1 MSLKSST
8 NTKVNTYELILEVN
22 AADFDAAVEK
32 SYQKQKKNISVPGFR
47 KGHVTRKF
55 AEKYFGEN
63 AFWNE
68 AIDSLC
74 NTEVAA
80 ALAETKLDIVDRP
93 AVELV
98 SADMN
103 DGVVLKA
110 VLTVKPE
117 VKIDG
122 YKGIKAAKI
131 VKEITDADVMA
142 QIDSVRARNAR
153 IVSVDDRPAQM
164 GDEVVIDFEG
174 FKDGEAFDGGKAEDF
189 NLKLGSG
196 QFIPGFEEAVA
207 GHSVGEKFDIDVT
220 FPEDYQMESLAGQPA
235 VFKINLKE
243 ITVQELPELD
253 DDFVKD
259 TSDFETVDE
268 LKADTMKN
276 LTENV
281 EKKADADFE
290 NAVFEKVVELL
301 DAEIPECMYENRID
315 RFVSEFEQRLKMQG
329 MELALYLQ
337 YTGMDMDSF
346 RESHRERAVSEVKLR
361 LALEKIAQLENCEVS
376 EEEIENGIADIAKS
390 NNIDAET
397 VKRIINVDDYKT
409 DLLVEKAAAIVRENA
424 IVDNSIAAEV
434 SAE

>member
-8 NTKVNTYELILEVN
+8 NTKANTYELILEVD
-22 AADFDAAVEK
+22 AAAFDAAVENVYK
-32 SYQKQKKNISVPGFR
+32 RQKKNISVPGFR
-47 KGHVTRKF
+47 KGKVTRKF

-63 AFWNE
+63 AFWDD
-68 AIDSLC
+68 AINALC
-74 NTEVAA
+74 NSEVAA
-80 ALAETKLDIVDRP
+80 ALDETKLDIVDRP

-117 VKIDG
+117 VNIAD

-131 VKEITDADVMA
+131 VKEITDADVNA
-142 QIDSVRARNAR
+142 QIDSMRARNAR
-153 IVSVDDRPAQM
+153 IVSVDDRPAQI

-196 QFIPGFEEAVA
+196 QFIPGFEEAVV
-207 GHSVGEKFDIDVT
+207 GHSVGENFEINVT
-220 FPEDYQMESLAGQPA
+220 FPENYQMAELAGQPA

-243 ITVQELPELD
+243 INVQELPELD

-268 LKADTMKN
+268 LKADTMKK
-276 LTENV
+276 LSENA
-281 EKKADADFE
+281 ENRAAADFE
-290 NAVFEKVVELL
+290 NEIFEKLIALL

-346 RESHRERAVSEVKLR
+346 RESHRERAVNEVKLR
-361 LALEKIAQLENCEVS
+361 LALEKIAELEGFEVS
-376 EEEIENGIADIAKS
+376 DEEIENGIADIAKS
-390 NNIDAET
+390 NNIDADT

-409 DLLVEKAAAIVRENA
+409 DLLVEKAANFVKENA
-424 IVDNSIAAEV
+424 VVDNSAAE
-434 SAE
+434 EK

>member
-8 NTKVNTYELILEVN
+8 NTKANTYELILEVD
-22 AADFDAAVEK
+22 AAAFDAAVENVYK
-32 SYQKQKKNISVPGFR
+32 RQKKNISVPGFR
-47 KGHVTRKF
+47 KGKVTRKF

-63 AFWNE
+63 AFWDD
-68 AIDSLC
+68 AINALC
-74 NTEVAA
+74 NSEVAA
-80 ALAETKLDIVDRP
+80 ALDETKLDIVDRP

-117 VKIDG
+117 VNIAD
-122 YKGIKAAKI
+122 YKGIKASKI
-131 VKEITDADVMA
+131 VKEITDADVNA
-142 QIDSVRARNAR
+142 QIDSMRARNAR
-153 IVSVDDRPAQM
+153 IVSVDDRPAQI
-164 GDEVVIDFEG
+164 GDEVVIDFEV

-207 GHSVGEKFDIDVT
+207 GHSVGENFEINVT
-220 FPEDYQMESLAGQPA
+220 FPENYQMAELAGQPA

-243 ITVQELPELD
+243 INVQELPELD

-268 LKADTMKN
+268 LKADTMKK
-276 LTENV
+276 LSENA
-281 EKKADADFE
+281 ENRAAADFE
-290 NAVFEKVVELL
+290 NEIFEKVIALL

-346 RESHRERAVSEVKLR
+346 RESHRERAVNEVKLR
-361 LALEKIAQLENCEVS
+361 LALEKIAELEGFEVS
-376 EEEIENGIADIAKS
+376 DEEIENGIADIAKS
-390 NNIDAET
+390 NNIDADT
-397 VKRIINVDDYKT
+397 VKRIINIDDYKT
-409 DLLVEKAAAIVRENA
+409 DLLVEKAANFVKENA
-424 IVDNSIAAEV
+424 VVDNSAAE
-434 SAE
+434 EK

>member
-8 NTKVNTYELILEVN
+8 NTKANTYELILEVD
-22 AADFDAAVEK
+22 AAAFDAAVENVYK
-32 SYQKQKKNISVPGFR
+32 RQKKNISVPGFR
-47 KGHVTRKF
+47 KGKVTRKF

-63 AFWNE
+63 AFWDD
-68 AIDSLC
+68 AINALC
-74 NTEVAA
+74 NSEVAA
-80 ALAETKLDIVDRP
+80 ALDETKLDIVDRP

-117 VKIDG
+117 VNIAD
-122 YKGIKAAKI
+122 YKGIKASKI
-131 VKEITDADVMA
+131 VKEITDADVNA
-142 QIDSVRARNAR
+142 QIDSMRARNAR

-164 GDEVVIDFEG
+164 DDEVVIDFEG

-196 QFIPGFEEAVA
+196 QFIPGFEEAVV
-207 GHSVGEKFDIDVT
+207 GHSVGENFEINVT
-220 FPEDYQMESLAGQPA
+220 FPENYQMAELAGQPA

-243 ITVQELPELD
+243 INVQELPELD

-268 LKADTMKN
+268 LKADTMKK
-276 LTENV
+276 LSENA
-281 EKKADADFE
+281 ENRAAADFE
-290 NAVFEKVVELL
+290 NEIFEKLIALL

-346 RESHRERAVSEVKLR
+346 RESHRERAVNEVKLR
-361 LALEKIAQLENCEVS
+361 LALEKIAELEGFEVS
-376 EEEIENGIADIAKS
+376 DEEIENGIADIAKS
-390 NNIDAET
+390 NNIDADT

-409 DLLVEKAAAIVRENA
+409 DLLVEKAANFVKENA
-424 IVDNSIAAEV
+424 VVDNSAAE
-434 SAE
+434 EK

>member
-8 NTKVNTYELILEVN
+8 NTKANTYELILEVD
-22 AADFDAAVEK
+22 AAAFDAAVENVYK
-32 SYQKQKKNISVPGFR
+32 RQKKNISVPGFR
-47 KGHVTRKF
+47 KGKVTRKF

-63 AFWNE
+63 AFWDD
-68 AIDSLC
+68 AINALC
-74 NTEVAA
+74 NSEVAA
-80 ALAETKLDIVDRP
+80 ALDETKLDIVDRP

-117 VKIDG
+117 VNIAD

-131 VKEITDADVMA
+131 VKEITDADVNA
-142 QIDSVRARNAR
+142 QIDSMRARNAR
-153 IVSVDDRPAQM
+153 IVSVDDRPAQI

-196 QFIPGFEEAVA
+196 QFIPGFEEAVV
-207 GHSVGEKFDIDVT
+207 GHSVGENFEINVT
-220 FPEDYQMESLAGQPA
+220 FPENYQMAELAGQPA

-243 ITVQELPELD
+243 INVQELPELD

-268 LKADTMKN
+268 LKADTMKK
-276 LTENV
+276 LSENA
-281 EKKADADFE
+281 ENRAAADFE
-290 NAVFEKVVELL
+290 NEIFEKLIALL

-346 RESHRERAVSEVKLR
+346 RESHRERAVNEVKLR
-361 LALEKIAQLENCEVS
+361 LALEKIAELEGFEVS
-376 EEEIENGIADIAKS
+376 DEEIENGIADIAKS
-390 NNIDAET
+390 NNIDADT
-397 VKRIINVDDYKT
+397 VKRIINIDDYKT
-409 DLLVEKAAAIVRENA
+409 DLLVEKAANFVKENA
-424 IVDNSIAAEV
+424 VVDNSAAE
-434 SAE
+434 EK

>member
-8 NTKVNTYELILEVN
+8 NTKANTYELILEVD
-22 AADFDAAVEK
+22 AAAFDAAVENVYK
-32 SYQKQKKNISVPGFR
+32 RQKKNISVPGFR
-47 KGHVTRKF
+47 KGKVTRKF

-63 AFWNE
+63 AFWDD
-68 AIDSLC
+68 AINALC
-74 NTEVAA
+74 NSEVAA
-80 ALAETKLDIVDRP
+80 ALDETKLDIVDRP

-117 VKIDG
+117 VNIAD

-131 VKEITDADVMA
+131 VKEITDADVNA
-142 QIDSVRARNAR
+142 QIDSMRARNAR
-153 IVSVDDRPAQM
+153 IVSVDDRPAQI

-207 GHSVGEKFDIDVT
+207 GHSVGENFEINVT
-220 FPEDYQMESLAGQPA
+220 FPENYQMAELAGQPA

-243 ITVQELPELD
+243 INVQELPELD

-268 LKADTMKN
+268 LKADTMKK
-276 LTENV
+276 LSENA
-281 EKKADADFE
+281 ENRAAADFE
-290 NAVFEKVVELL
+290 NEIFEKVIALL

-329 MELALYLQ
+329 MELSLYLQ

-346 RESHRERAVSEVKLR
+346 RESHRERAVNEVKLR
-361 LALEKIAQLENCEVS
+361 LALEKIAELEGFEVS
-376 EEEIENGIADIAKS
+376 DEEIENGIADIAKS
-390 NNIDAET
+390 NNIDADT
-397 VKRIINVDDYKT
+397 VKRIINIDDYKT
-409 DLLVEKAAAIVRENA
+409 DLLVEKAANFVKENA
-424 IVDNSIAAEV
+424 VVDNSAAE
-434 SAE
+434 EK

>member
-8 NTKVNTYELILEVN
+8 NTKANTYELILEVN

-32 SYQKQKKNISVPGFR
+32 AYQRQKKNISVPGFR

-68 AIDSLC
+68 AIDALC
-74 NTEVAA
+74 NTEIAN
-80 ALAETKLDIVDRP
+80 ALEETKLDIVDRP

-110 VLTVKPE
+110 ILTVKPE

-131 VKEITDADVMA
+131 VKEITDADVDA
-142 QIDSVRARNAR
+142 QIDSIRARNAR
-153 IVSVDDRPAQM
+153 IVSVDDRPAQLE
-164 GDEVVIDFEG
+164 DEVIIDFEG
-174 FKDGEAFDGGKAEDF
+174 FKDGEAFEGGKAENF

-196 QFIPGFEEAVA
+196 QFIPGFEDAVV
-207 GHSVGEKFDIDVT
+207 GHSVGEQFEINVT
-220 FPEDYQMESLAGQPA
+220 FPENYQMESLAGQPA

-243 ITVQELPELD
+243 ITVQQLPELD
-253 DDFVKD
+253 DEFVKD
-259 TSDFETVDE
+259 TSDFDTVDE
-268 LKADTMKN
+268 LKADTRKK
-276 LTENV
+276 LTETA
-281 EKKADADFE
+281 EQRADSDFE
-290 NAVFEKVVELL
+290 NSVFEQVISLL
-301 DAEIPECMYENRID
+301 DAEIPECMYESRID

-376 EEEIENGIADIAKS
+376 DEEIENGIADIAKQ
-390 NNIDAET
+390 NNIDADT
-397 VKRIINVDDYKT
+397 VKRIINIDDYKT
-409 DLLVEKAAAIVRENA
+409 DLLVEKAAKLVRESA
-424 IVDNSIAAEV
+424 VVDNSAAETV
-434 SAE
+434 AAE

>member
-8 NTKVNTYELILEVN
+8 NTKANTYELILEVD
-22 AADFDAAVEK
+22 AAAFDAAVENVYK
-32 SYQKQKKNISVPGFR
+32 RQKKNISVPGFR
-47 KGHVTRKF
+47 KGKVTRKF

-63 AFWNE
+63 AFWDD
-68 AIDSLC
+68 AINALC
-74 NTEVAA
+74 NSEVAA
-80 ALAETKLDIVDRP
+80 ALDETKLDIVDRP

-117 VKIDG
+117 VNIAD
-122 YKGIKAAKI
+122 YKGIKASKI
-131 VKEITDADVMA
+131 VKEITDADVNA
-142 QIDSVRARNAR
+142 QIDSMRARNAR
-153 IVSVDDRPAQM
+153 IVSVDDRPAQI

-196 QFIPGFEEAVA
+196 QFIPGFEEAVV
-207 GHSVGEKFDIDVT
+207 GHSVGENFEINVT
-220 FPEDYQMESLAGQPA
+220 FPENYQMAELAGQPA

-243 ITVQELPELD
+243 INVQELPELD

-268 LKADTMKN
+268 LKADTMKK
-276 LTENV
+276 LSENA
-281 EKKADADFE
+281 ENRAAADFE
-290 NAVFEKVVELL
+290 NEIFEKLIALL

-346 RESHRERAVSEVKLR
+346 RESHRERAVNEVKLR
-361 LALEKIAQLENCEVS
+361 LALEKIAELEGFEVS
-376 EEEIENGIADIAKS
+376 DEEIENGIADIAKS
-390 NNIDAET
+390 NNIDADT
-397 VKRIINVDDYKT
+397 VKRIINIDDYKT
-409 DLLVEKAAAIVRENA
+409 DLLVEKAANFVKENA
-424 IVDNSIAAEV
+424 VVDNSAAE
-434 SAE
+434 EK

>member
-8 NTKVNTYELILEVN
+8 NTKANTYELILEVD
-22 AADFDAAVEK
+22 AAAFDAAVENVYK
-32 SYQKQKKNISVPGFR
+32 RQKKNISVPGFR
-47 KGHVTRKF
+47 KGKVTRKF

-63 AFWNE
+63 AFWDD
-68 AIDSLC
+68 AINALC
-74 NTEVAA
+74 NSEVAA
-80 ALAETKLDIVDRP
+80 ALDETKLDIVDRP

-117 VKIDG
+117 VNIAD

-131 VKEITDADVMA
+131 VKEITDADVNA
-142 QIDSVRARNAR
+142 QIDSMRARNAR
-153 IVSVDDRPAQM
+153 IVSVDDRPAQI

-196 QFIPGFEEAVA
+196 QFIPGFEEAVV
-207 GHSVGEKFDIDVT
+207 GHSVGENFEINVT
-220 FPEDYQMESLAGQPA
+220 FPENYQMAELAGQPA

-243 ITVQELPELD
+243 INVQELPELD

-268 LKADTMKN
+268 LKADTMKK
-276 LTENV
+276 LSENA
-281 EKKADADFE
+281 ENRAAADFE
-290 NAVFEKVVELL
+290 NEIFEKVIALL

-346 RESHRERAVSEVKLR
+346 RESHRERAVNEVKLR
-361 LALEKIAQLENCEVS
+361 LALEKIAELEGFEVS
-376 EEEIENGIADIAKS
+376 DEEIENGIADIAKS
-390 NNIDAET
+390 NNIDADT
-397 VKRIINVDDYKT
+397 VKRIINIDDYKT
-409 DLLVEKAAAIVRENA
+409 DLLVEKAANFVKENA
-424 IVDNSIAAEV
+424 VVDNSAAE
-434 SAE
+434 EK

>member
-8 NTKVNTYELILEVN
+8 NTKANTYELILEVD
-22 AADFDAAVEK
+22 AAAFDAAVENVYK
-32 SYQKQKKNISVPGFR
+32 RQKKNISVPGFR
-47 KGHVTRKF
+47 KGKVTRKF

-63 AFWNE
+63 AFWDD
-68 AIDSLC
+68 AINALC
-74 NTEVAA
+74 NSEVAA
-80 ALAETKLDIVDRP
+80 ALDETKLDIVDRP

-117 VKIDG
+117 VNIAD
-122 YKGIKAAKI
+122 YKGIKASKI
-131 VKEITDADVMA
+131 VKEISDADVNA
-142 QIDSVRARNAR
+142 QIDSMRARNAR
-153 IVSVDDRPAQM
+153 IVSVDDRPAQI

-207 GHSVGEKFDIDVT
+207 GHSVGESFEINVT
-220 FPEDYQMESLAGQPA
+220 FPENYQMAELAGQPA

-243 ITVQELPELD
+243 INVQELPELD

-268 LKADTMKN
+268 LKADTMKK
-276 LTENV
+276 LSENA
-281 EKKADADFE
+281 ENRAAADFE
-290 NAVFEKVVELL
+290 NEIFEKLIALL

-346 RESHRERAVSEVKLR
+346 RESHRERAVNEVKLR
-361 LALEKIAQLENCEVS
+361 LALEKIAELEGFEVS
-376 EEEIENGIADIAKS
+376 DEEIENGIADIAKS
-390 NNIDAET
+390 NNIDADT
-397 VKRIINVDDYKT
+397 VKRIINIDDYKT
-409 DLLVEKAAAIVRENA
+409 DLLVEKAANFVKENA
-424 IVDNSIAAEV
+424 VVDNSAAE
-434 SAE
+434 EK

>member
-8 NTKVNTYELILEVN
+8 NTKANTYELILEVD
-22 AADFDAAVEK
+22 AAAFDAAVENVYK
-32 SYQKQKKNISVPGFR
+32 RQKKNISVPGFR
-47 KGHVTRKF
+47 KGKVTRKF

-63 AFWNE
+63 AFWDD
-68 AIDSLC
+68 AINALC
-74 NTEVAA
+74 NSEVAA
-80 ALAETKLDIVDRP
+80 ALDETKLDIVDRP

-103 DGVVLKA
+103 NGVVLKA

-117 VKIDG
+117 VNIAD
-122 YKGIKAAKI
+122 YKGIKASKI
-131 VKEITDADVMA
+131 VKEITDADVNA
-142 QIDSVRARNAR
+142 QIDSMRARNAR
-153 IVSVDDRPAQM
+153 IVSVDDRPAQI

-207 GHSVGEKFDIDVT
+207 GHSVGESFEINVT
-220 FPEDYQMESLAGQPA
+220 FPENYQMAELAGQPA

-243 ITVQELPELD
+243 INVQELPELD

-268 LKADTMKN
+268 LKADTMKK
-276 LTENV
+276 LSENA
-281 EKKADADFE
+281 ENRAAADFE
-290 NAVFEKVVELL
+290 NEIFEKVIALL

-329 MELALYLQ
+329 MELSLYLQ

-346 RESHRERAVSEVKLR
+346 RESHRERAVNEVKLR
-361 LALEKIAQLENCEVS
+361 LALEKIAELEGFEVS
-376 EEEIENGIADIAKS
+376 DEEIENGIADIAKS
-390 NNIDAET
+390 NNIDADT
-397 VKRIINVDDYKT
+397 VKRIINIDDYKT
-409 DLLVEKAAAIVRENA
+409 DLLVEKAANFVKENA
-424 IVDNSIAAEV
+424 VVDNSAAE
-434 SAE
+434 EK

>member
-8 NTKVNTYELILEVN
+8 NTKANTYELILEVD
-22 AADFDAAVEK
+22 AAAFDAAVENVYK
-32 SYQKQKKNISVPGFR
+32 RQKKNISVPGFR
-47 KGHVTRKF
+47 KGKVTRKF

-63 AFWNE
+63 AFWDD
-68 AIDSLC
+68 AINALC
-74 NTEVAA
+74 NSEVAA
-80 ALAETKLDIVDRP
+80 ALDETKLDIVDRP

-117 VKIDG
+117 VNIAD
-122 YKGIKAAKI
+122 YKGIKASKI
-131 VKEITDADVMA
+131 VKEITDADVNA
-142 QIDSVRARNAR
+142 QIDSMRARNAR
-153 IVSVDDRPAQM
+153 IVSVDDRPAQI

-196 QFIPGFEEAVA
+196 QFIPGFEEAVV
-207 GHSVGEKFDIDVT
+207 GHSVGENFEIKVT
-220 FPEDYQMESLAGQPA
+220 FPENYQMAELAGQPA

-243 ITVQELPELD
+243 INVQELPELD

-268 LKADTMKN
+268 LKADTMKK
-276 LTENV
+276 LSENA
-281 EKKADADFE
+281 ENRAAADFE
-290 NAVFEKVVELL
+290 NEIFEKLIALL

-346 RESHRERAVSEVKLR
+346 RESHRERAVNEVKLR
-361 LALEKIAQLENCEVS
+361 LALEKIAELEGFEVS
-376 EEEIENGIADIAKS
+376 DEEIENGIADIAKS
-390 NNIDAET
+390 NNIDADT
-397 VKRIINVDDYKT
+397 VKRIINIDDYKT
-409 DLLVEKAAAIVRENA
+409 DLLVEKAANFVKENA
-424 IVDNSIAAEV
+424 VVDNSAAE
-434 SAE
+434 EK

>member
-8 NTKVNTYELILEVN
+8 NTKANTYELILEVN
-22 AADFDAAVEK
+22 AADFDAAVERA
-32 SYQKQKKNISVPGFR
+32 YQRQKKNISVPGFR

-68 AIDSLC
+68 AIDALC
-74 NTEVAA
+74 NTEIAN
-80 ALAETKLDIVDRP
+80 ALEETKLDIVDRP

-98 SADMN
+98 SADMK

-110 VLTVKPE
+110 ILTVKPE

-122 YKGIKAAKI
+122 YKGIKAAKV
-131 VKEITDADVMA
+131 VKEITDADVDA
-142 QIDSVRARNAR
+142 QIDSIRARNAR
-153 IVSVDDRPAQM
+153 IVSVDDRPAQLE
-164 GDEVVIDFEG
+164 DEVIIDFEG
-174 FKDGEAFDGGKAEDF
+174 FKDGEAFEGGKAENF

-196 QFIPGFEEAVA
+196 QFIPGFEDAVV
-207 GHSVGEKFDIDVT
+207 GHSVGEQFEINVT
-220 FPEDYQMESLAGQPA
+220 FPENYQMESLAGQPA

-243 ITVQELPELD
+243 ITVQQLPELD
-253 DDFVKD
+253 DEFVKD
-259 TSDFETVDE
+259 TSDFDTVDE
-268 LKADTMKN
+268 LKADTRKK
-276 LTENV
+276 LTETA
-281 EKKADADFE
+281 EQRADSDFE
-290 NAVFEKVVELL
+290 NSVFEQVISLL
-301 DAEIPECMYENRID
+301 DAEIPECMYESRID

-376 EEEIENGIADIAKS
+376 DEEIENGIADIAKQ
-390 NNIDAET
+390 NNIDADT
-397 VKRIINVDDYKT
+397 VKRIINIDDYKT
-409 DLLVEKAAAIVRENA
+409 DLLVEKAAKLVRESA
-424 IVDNSIAAEV
+424 VVDNSAAETV
-434 SAE
+434 AAE

>member
-8 NTKVNTYELILEVN
+8 NTKANTYELILEVD
-22 AADFDAAVEK
+22 AAAFDAAVENVYK
-32 SYQKQKKNISVPGFR
+32 RQKKNISVPGFR
-47 KGHVTRKF
+47 KGKVTRKF

-63 AFWNE
+63 AFWDD
-68 AIDSLC
+68 AINALC
-74 NTEVAA
+74 NSEVAA
-80 ALAETKLDIVDRP
+80 ALDETKLDIVDRP

-117 VKIDG
+117 VNIAD

-131 VKEITDADVMA
+131 VKEITDADVNA
-142 QIDSVRARNAR
+142 QIDSMRARNAR
-153 IVSVDDRPAQM
+153 IVSVDDRPAQI

-196 QFIPGFEEAVA
+196 QFIPGFEEAVV
-207 GHSVGEKFDIDVT
+207 GHSVGENFEINVT
-220 FPEDYQMESLAGQPA
+220 FPENYQMAELAGQPA

-243 ITVQELPELD
+243 INVQELPELD

-268 LKADTMKN
+268 LKADTMKK
-276 LTENV
+276 LSENA
-281 EKKADADFE
+281 ENRAAADFE
-290 NAVFEKVVELL
+290 NEIFEKLIALL

-346 RESHRERAVSEVKLR
+346 RESHRERAVNEVKLR
-361 LALEKIAQLENCEVS
+361 LALEKIAELEGFEVS
-376 EEEIENGIADIAKS
+376 DEEIENGIADIAKS
-390 NNIDAET
+390 NNIDADT
-397 VKRIINVDDYKT
+397 VKRIINIDDYKT
-409 DLLVEKAAAIVRENA
+409 DFLVEKAANFVKENA
-424 IVDNSIAAEV
+424 VVDNSAAE
-434 SAE
+434 EK

>member
-8 NTKVNTYELILEVN
+8 NTKANTYELILEVD
-22 AADFDAAVEK
+22 AAAFDAAVENVYK
-32 SYQKQKKNISVPGFR
+32 RQKKNISVPGFR
-47 KGHVTRKF
+47 KGKVTRKF

-63 AFWNE
+63 AFWDD
-68 AIDSLC
+68 AINALC
-74 NTEVAA
+74 NSEVAA
-80 ALAETKLDIVDRP
+80 ALDETKLDIVDRP

-117 VKIDG
+117 VNIAD

-131 VKEITDADVMA
+131 VKEITDADVNA
-142 QIDSVRARNAR
+142 QIDSMRARNAR

-164 GDEVVIDFEG
+164 DDEVVIDFEG

-196 QFIPGFEEAVA
+196 QFIPGFEEAVV
-207 GHSVGEKFDIDVT
+207 GHSVGENFEINVT
-220 FPEDYQMESLAGQPA
+220 FPENYQMAELAGQPA

-243 ITVQELPELD
+243 INVQELPELD

-268 LKADTMKN
+268 LKADTMKK
-276 LTENV
+276 LSENA
-281 EKKADADFE
+281 ENRAAADFE
-290 NAVFEKVVELL
+290 NEIFEKLIALL

-346 RESHRERAVSEVKLR
+346 RESHRERAVNEVKLR
-361 LALEKIAQLENCEVS
+361 LALEKIAELEGFEVS
-376 EEEIENGIADIAKS
+376 DEEIENGIADIAKS
-390 NNIDAET
+390 NNIDADT
-397 VKRIINVDDYKT
+397 VKRIINIDDYKT
-409 DLLVEKAAAIVRENA
+409 DLLVEKAANFVKENA
-424 IVDNSIAAEV
+424 VVDNSAAE
-434 SAE
+434 EK

>member
-8 NTKVNTYELILEVN
+8 NTKANTYELILEVD
-22 AADFDAAVEK
+22 AAAFDAAVENVYK
-32 SYQKQKKNISVPGFR
+32 RQKKNISVPGFR
-47 KGHVTRKF
+47 KGKVTRKF

-63 AFWNE
+63 AFWDD
-68 AIDSLC
+68 AINALC
-74 NTEVAA
+74 NSEVAA
-80 ALAETKLDIVDRP
+80 ALDETKLDIVDRP

-117 VKIDG
+117 VNIAD

-131 VKEITDADVMA
+131 VKEITDADVDA
-142 QIDSVRARNAR
+142 QINSMRARNAR
-153 IVSVDDRPAQM
+153 IVSVDDRPAQLD
-164 GDEVVIDFEG
+164 DEVVIDFEG
-174 FKDGEAFDGGKAEDF
+174 FKDGVAFDGGKAEDF

-196 QFIPGFEEAVA
+196 QFIPGFEEAVV
-207 GHSVGEKFDIDVT
+207 GHSVGENFEINVT
-220 FPEDYQMESLAGQPA
+220 FPENYQMEELAGQPA

-243 ITVQELPELD
+243 INVQELPELD

-268 LKADTMKN
+268 LKADTLKK
-276 LTENV
+276 LSENA
-281 EKKADADFE
+281 ENRANADFE
-290 NAVFEKVVELL
+290 NEVFEKLIALL

-346 RESHRERAVSEVKLR
+346 RESHRERAVNEVKLR
-361 LALEKIAQLENCEVS
+361 LALEKIAELEGFEVS
-376 EEEIENGIADIAKS
+376 DEEIENGIADIAKS
-390 NNIDAET
+390 NNIDADT
-397 VKRIINVDDYKT
+397 VKRIINIDDYKT
-409 DLLVEKAAAIVRENA
+409 DLLVEKAANFVKENA
-424 IVDNSIAAEV
+424 VVDNSAAE
-434 SAE
+434 EK

>member
-8 NTKVNTYELILEVN
+8 NTKANTYELILEVD
-22 AADFDAAVEK
+22 AAAFDAAVENVYK
-32 SYQKQKKNISVPGFR
+32 RQKKNISVPGFR
-47 KGHVTRKF
+47 KGKVTRKF

-63 AFWNE
+63 AFWDD
-68 AIDSLC
+68 AINALC
-74 NTEVAA
+74 NSEVAA
-80 ALAETKLDIVDRP
+80 ALDETKLDIVDRP

-103 DGVVLKA
+103 NGVVLKA

-117 VKIDG
+117 VNIAD
-122 YKGIKAAKI
+122 YKGIKASKI
-131 VKEITDADVMA
+131 VKEITDADVNA
-142 QIDSVRARNAR
+142 QIDSMRARNAR
-153 IVSVDDRPAQM
+153 IVSVDDRPAQI

-207 GHSVGEKFDIDVT
+207 GHSVGESFEINVT
-220 FPEDYQMESLAGQPA
+220 FPENYQMAELAGQPA

-243 ITVQELPELD
+243 INVQELPELD

-268 LKADTMKN
+268 LKADTMKK
-276 LTENV
+276 LSENA
-281 EKKADADFE
+281 ENRAAADFE
-290 NAVFEKVVELL
+290 KVIALL

-329 MELALYLQ
+329 MELSLYLQ

-346 RESHRERAVSEVKLR
+346 RESHRERAVNEVKLR
-361 LALEKIAQLENCEVS
+361 LALEKIAELEGFEVS
-376 EEEIENGIADIAKS
+376 DEEIENGIADIAKS
-390 NNIDAET
+390 NNIDADT
-397 VKRIINVDDYKT
+397 VKRIINIDDYKT
-409 DLLVEKAAAIVRENA
+409 DLLVEKAANFVKENA
-424 IVDNSIAAEV
+424 VVDNSAAE
-434 SAE
+434 EK

>member
-8 NTKVNTYELILEVN
+8 NTKANTYELILEVD
-22 AADFDAAVEK
+22 AAAFDAAVENVYK
-32 SYQKQKKNISVPGFR
+32 RQKKNISVPGFR
-47 KGHVTRKF
+47 KGKVTRKF

-63 AFWNE
+63 AFWDD
-68 AIDSLC
+68 AINALC
-74 NTEVAA
+74 NSEVAA
-80 ALAETKLDIVDRP
+80 ALDETKLDIVDRP

-117 VKIDG
+117 VNIAD
-122 YKGIKAAKI
+122 YKGIKASKI
-131 VKEITDADVMA
+131 VKEITDADINA
-142 QIDSVRARNAR
+142 QIDSMRARNAR
-153 IVSVDDRPAQM
+153 IVSVDDRPAQI

-196 QFIPGFEEAVA
+196 QFIPGFEEAVV
-207 GHSVGEKFDIDVT
+207 GHSVGENFEINVT
-220 FPEDYQMESLAGQPA
+220 FPENYQMAELAGQPA

-243 ITVQELPELD
+243 INVQELPELD

-268 LKADTMKN
+268 LKADTMKK
-276 LTENV
+276 LSENA
-281 EKKADADFE
+281 ENRAAADFE
-290 NAVFEKVVELL
+290 NEIFEKLIALL

-346 RESHRERAVSEVKLR
+346 RESHRERAVNEVKLR
-361 LALEKIAQLENCEVS
+361 LALEKIAELEGFEVS
-376 EEEIENGIADIAKS
+376 DEEIENGIADIAKS
-390 NNIDAET
+390 NNIDADT
-397 VKRIINVDDYKT
+397 VKRIINVDDYKN
-409 DLLVEKAAAIVRENA
+409 RP
-424 IVDNSIAAEV
+424 SR
-434 SAE
+434 